1 MIDLLPNTHPR
12 GYQTKQ
18 ESVAIQGVPNLVIR
32 SLLNKQQFHDPDDAA
47 LHLGISSAYWSL
59 FGLLWPSGFRLA
71 ERMALRPVVASD
83 RILEIGCGLG
93 LASLVAHRRGANV
106 TASDCHPLA
115 GEFLKENLRLN
126 GLTPM
131 AYRHGQWGI
140 HSSQLQDINVDG
152 KFNLIIGSD
161 ILYERDEQ
169 GDLANYIQKHV
180 EDHAE
185 VWVVDPNR
193 GNRSHFH
200 RNMSSRGFQLHEE
213 SLDLVASETMDAYK
227 GRILIYSRD

>member
-1 MIDLLPNTHPR
+1 MIDLLPNTQPP

-18 ESVAIQGVPNLVIR
+18 ESVAIQGVPNLLIR

-71 ERMALRPVVASD
+71 ERLALRPIVTGD

-93 LASLVAHRRGANV
+93 LASLVGHRRGANV

-115 GEFLKENLRLN
+115 GQFLKENLRLN
-126 GLTPM
+126 ALAPM
-131 AYRHGQWGI
+131 AYRHGHWGHHEAQI
-140 HSSQLQDINVDG
+140 QDTTVDG

-169 GDLANYIQKHV
+169 GDLANYIHNHV

-200 RNMSSRGFQLHEE
+200 RNMSAHGFQLHEE
-213 SLDLVASETMDAYK
+213 CLDLVASEFTEAYK